1 MVLPLG
7 GALFGGM
14 AFVFEDLRV
23 YRRAE
28 ECLTLAYET
37 AAMLPS
43 AERFNLSEQLR
54 RASVSVVLNIAES
67 TERRTGRD
75 AARFIQF
82 ALGSLVEVIACL
94 RIINHNASAVPPN
107 SSPPPETSTK
117 TFTANYTPTATLSG
131 PDPKA
136 PPALCPVPCALCPV
150 PCALCPVP
158 CVLCSV
164 FCVSAIAAP

>member
-94 RIINHNASAVPPN
+94 RIINHNASAVPPQLL
-107 SSPPPETSTK
+107 
-117 TFTANYTPTATLSG
+117 AATRDQYENLYRQLHAYRHTLRTR
-131 PDPKA
+131 P
-136 PPALCPVPCALCPV
+136 
-150 PCALCPVP
+150 
-158 CVLCSV
+158 
-164 FCVSAIAAP
+164 